1 MGKPKSALGR
11 TKLMTELA
19 KAFKIRNG
27 AHWKKAL
34 RVQSSSSPINNLILH
49 K

>member
-11 TKLMTELA
+11 AELMTECA
-19 KAFKIRNG
+19 KVFIIRNG

-34 RVQSSSSPINNLILH
+34 KVESASFSINNLILH